1 MEFSREIIAIL
12 DYLCQRFGIAIDWTS
27 DNVMPYIQDLGERFI
42 QYEIYT
48 SFAWCGL
55 AVAVLAVSG
64 VIWLLATILDKKRRT
79 YIGEVS
85 KVVFFVALVVGAFVC
100 MMQAI
105 DIIECYT
112 LPEKTILEYLQYL
125 MDSATSR

>member
-27 DNVMPYIQDLGERFI
+27 DNVMPYLQDLGERFI

-48 SFAWCGL
+48 SFALC
-55 AVAVLAVSG
+55 VLAAVVLVVSG
-64 VIWLLATILDKKRRT
+64 VIWFLATILDKNRRT

-85 KVVFFVALVVGAFVC
+85 KVVFFVALVVGAFIC
-100 MMQAI
+100 MMETI

-112 LPEKTILEYLQYL
+112 LPEKTIFDYLQTL
-125 MDSATSR
+125 VDSANSR

>member
-27 DNVMPYIQDLGERFI
+27 DNVMPYLQDLGERFI

-55 AVAVLAVSG
+55 VAVVLAVSG
-64 VIWLLATILDKKRRT
+64 IIWLLATLLDKNCRT
-79 YIGEVS
+79 EIDEIS
-85 KVVFFVALVVGAFVC
+85 KVVFFATLFVGAIIC
-100 MMQAI
+100 MAQAI

-112 LPEKTILEYLQYL
+112 LPEKTILEYLQTL

>member
-27 DNVMPYIQDLGERFI
+27 DNVMPYLQDLGERFI

-48 SFAWCGL
+48 SFACCVL
-55 AVAVLAVSG
+55 AAVVLAVSG
-64 VIWLLATILDKKRRT
+64 VIWFLATILDKNRRNN
-79 YIGEVS
+79 IGEVS
-85 KVVFFVALVVGAFVC
+85 KAVFFVALVVGVFVC
-100 MMQAI
+100 MMETI

-112 LPEKTILEYLQYL
+112 LPEKTILDYLQTL
-125 MDSATSR
+125 MDSASSR

>member
-27 DNVMPYIQDLGERFI
+27 DNVMPYLQDLGERFI

-48 SFAWCGL
+48 SFASCVL
-55 AVAVLAVSG
+55 AAVVLAVSG
-64 VIWLLATILDKKRRT
+64 VIWFLATILDKNRRNN
-79 YIGEVS
+79 IGEVS
-85 KVVFFVALVVGAFVC
+85 KAVFFVALVVGAFVC
-100 MMQAI
+100 MMETI

-112 LPEKTILEYLQYL
+112 LHEKTILDYLQTL
-125 MDSATSR
+125 MDSASSR

>member
-27 DNVMPYIQDLGERFI
+27 DNVMPYLQDLGERFI

-48 SFAWCGL
+48 SFAWCVL
-55 AVAVLAVSG
+55 AAVVLAVSG
-64 VIWLLATILDKKRRT
+64 VIWFLATILDKNRRT
-79 YIGEVS
+79 DIGEVS
-85 KVVFFVALVVGAFVC
+85 KVVFFLVLVVGAFIC
-100 MMQAI
+100 MMEAI

-112 LPEKTILEYLQYL
+112 LPEKTILEYLQTL

>member
-27 DNVMPYIQDLGERFI
+27 DNVMPYLQDLGERFI

-48 SFAWCGL
+48 SFASCVL
-55 AVAVLAVSG
+55 AAVVLAVSG
-64 VIWLLATILDKKRRT
+64 VIWFLATILDKNRRNN
-79 YIGEVS
+79 IGEVS
-85 KVVFFVALVVGAFVC
+85 KAVFFVALVVGAFVC
-100 MMQAI
+100 MMETI

-112 LPEKTILEYLQYL
+112 LPEKTILDYLQTL
-125 MDSATSR
+125 MDSASSR